1 MLALVFTCRINKRIM
16 LFKDITHKAI
26 GCAMKVHGVL
36 GNGFQELIY
45 QKALAIEFGKQG
57 LGFMREMEMI
67 IYYEGIDMVPGVWI
81 SFWKTK

>member
-1 MLALVFTCRINKRIM
+1 M